1 MKRWQIALAALA
13 LVGAGSAPAQQ
24 DWAVSEHT
32 LDNGL
37 QVLVRED
44 HRAPVVVSQVW
55 YRVGSSYER
64 RGETGIS
71 HLFEHMMFK
80 GTERYPRG
88 EFSEIISREGGREN
102 AFTGRDFTAYFE
114 VLAADRLEVA
124 LELEADRMANLRI
137 QPEDLERERQVVL
150 EERRLRIEDQP
161 SGRFSLR
168 YSPVAHP
175 ASPYAHPIIG
185 WADDLRHIDV
195 EALRDWYARWYVP
208 ANATLVVAGDV
219 EPEAVFALAEEY
231 FGDIPAGEAPE
242 AMAPEG
248 LEAPGERRLTY
259 RDPQA
264 RVPQVRLGYGV
275 PSAATAEDAVDPY
288 ALLMLAMVLDG
299 GDGARLGER
308 LVRGEQVAAGAG
320 AGYSPVSR
328 LDTEFTLYGTPREGD
343 VDALEAALREE
354 VAALREAPV
363 GEEELERAR
372 SQLLA
377 DHLFELDSVFY
388 QAMQIGQLETT
399 GIGWEALRE
408 FEERVRAVTAEDLQR
423 VAREYLTRDRLTVG
437 VMLPEAE
444 GDDA

>member
-1 MKRWQIALAALA
+1 MKRWRAFLAAPAVLLA
-13 LVGAGSAPAQQ
+13 GAAMAQQ
-24 DWAVSEHT
+24 DWAVSEHV

-44 HRAPVVVSQVW
+44 HRAPVAVAQIW

-80 GTERYPRG
+80 GTERHPAG

-102 AFTGRDFTAYFE
+102 AFTGRDYTAYFE
-114 VLAADRLEVA
+114 ILAADRLEIA

-137 QPEDLERERQVVL
+137 DAEALERERRVVL
-150 EERRLRIEDQP
+150 EERRLRTDDRPE
-161 SGRFSLR
+161 GRFSER

-185 WADDLRHIDV
+185 WADDIRNIDV
-195 EALRDWYARWYVP
+195 DDLQAWYERWYTP

-219 EPEAVFALAEEY
+219 EPQAVFDLAAEH
-231 FGDIPAGEAPE
+231 FGGIPGGPAPE
-242 AMAPEG
+242 VAAPQG

-264 RVPQVRLGYGV
+264 RVPQLQLGYGV
-275 PSAATAEDAVDPY
+275 PSAATVESPGDAY
-288 ALLMLAMVLDG
+288 ALLMLSMVLDG
-299 GDGARLGER
+299 GDGARLGQR
-308 LVRGEQVAAGAG
+308 LVRDQGIATAAGAG
-320 AGYSPVSR
+320 YGAVSR
-328 LDTEFTLYGTPREGD
+328 LDTQFSLYATPSGD
-343 VDALEAALREE
+343 DVEALESALRAE
-354 VAALREAPV
+354 VEALHESPV
-363 GEEELERAR
+363 SEEELERAR

-388 QAMQIGQLETT
+388 QAMQIGMLETT
-399 GIGWEALRE
+399 GIGWESL
-408 FEERVRAVTAEDLQR
+408 ERFRDRVQAVTAEDLQAA
-423 VAREYLTRDRLTVG
+423 ARRYLVPERLTVG
-437 VMLPEAE
+437 VMLPAAQ